1 MGGNVKDNNTNGRK
15 SNQIIDAVDVTN
27 DALTSRAGLTLF
39 VRYLRNIAL
48 FPYLE
53 QLFSPVRKS
62 GKGQAVTEI
71 FKQLFCF
78 LMDGTSRHL
87 VYFDALKKDEGYAKT
102 IETDSLHL
110 ISSHAVKRF
119 YQSLLLHWT
128 YQFRKVLIR
137 LFGWRLQITKPEVI
151 ILGIDTMVMVNDEA
165 MIREGVQPTYKK
177 EKGFQ
182 PLQMTWDRFIVD
194 AIFRSGDK
202 HSNHGTDVEKMVRRM
217 VAFIRKEYHPEV
229 PIIIRLD
236 SGFFDQKIFKVLESL
251 QVGYIC
257 GGKLYENIKDRVA
270 QMNSGCWGSYKNEN
284 QVWEYVEFMDQ
295 RDSWDQSRRAIFCRP
310 VYRDGQMLLNFARP
324 DTIIYTNLG
333 RGTETD
339 KWLVK
344 MGLRSMLTARGII
357 ESYHDRGGDELV
369 NRALKDFGNEQ
380 LPFKRFH
387 QNAAFYFTMLIG
399 FFLYEAFKEDV
410 CAPVV
415 AVSSYATT
423 LRRKIIDV
431 AGKIVRHAEKTTL
444 RITRAAWQA
453 LDFYQMW
460 TKSENPIPLE
470 QT

>member
-1 MGGNVKDNNTNGRK
+1 VGGNVKNHNIGEGR
-15 SNQIIDAVDVTN
+15 SNQIIDGVGVT
-27 DALTSRAGLTLF
+27 DDSLTSRAGLTLF
-39 VRYLRNIAL
+39 VHYLRNIT
-48 FPYLE
+48 
-53 QLFSPVRKS
+53 LFSHLERFFSPIRKS
-62 GKGQAVTEI
+62 SKGQTITEI

-87 VYFDALKKDEGYAKT
+87 VYFDTLKDDEGYAKT
-102 IETDSLHL
+102 IETDRAHML
-110 ISSHAVKRF
+110 SSHSVKRF

-128 YQFRKVLIR
+128 PLFRKVLTG
-137 LFGWRLQITKPEVI
+137 LFCWRLQIVKPEVI
-151 ILGIDTMVMVNDEA
+151 ILGIDTMVMDNDEA
-165 MIREGVQPTYKK
+165 MIREGVEPTYKK

-182 PLQMTWDRFIVD
+182 PLQMTWDRFIID

-217 VAFIRKEYHPEV
+217 VNFIRKEYKSDV

-236 SGFFDQKIFKVLESL
+236 SGFFDQKIFKVFESL
-251 QVGYIC
+251 KVGYIC
-257 GGKLYENIKDRVA
+257 GGKLYQDIKDRVV
-270 QMNSGCWGSYKNEN
+270 QMDPSTWGSYKNGN
-284 QVWEYVEFMDQ
+284 QVWEYVEFMDR

-310 VYRDGQMLLNFARP
+310 VYRDRQMLLNFARP

-333 RGTETD
+333 MKTEID
-339 KWLVK
+339 QGLVK
-344 MGLRSMLTARGII
+344 AGLRKMLNAGGIV

-369 NRALKDFGNEQ
+369 NRALKDFGSEQ

-387 QNAAFYFTMLIG
+387 QNTAFYFTMLIG
-399 FFLYEAFKEDV
+399 FFLYETFKEDV
-410 CAPVV
+410 CVPAV

-423 LRRKIIDV
+423 LRRKVLDV

-444 RITRAAWQA
+444 KITRAAWQA

-460 TKSENPIPLE
+460 IKSENPIPIV

>member
-1 MGGNVKDNNTNGRK
+1 MKNNNTDGCK
-15 SNQIIDAVDVTN
+15 SNQIIDKVAVTADS
-27 DALTSRAGLTLF
+27 LTSRAGLTLF

-53 QLFSPVRKS
+53 QLFSPIRKS
-62 GKGQAVTEI
+62 SKGQAITEI
-71 FKQLFCF
+71 FKQMFCF

-87 VYFDALKKDEGYAKT
+87 VYFDTLKNDEGYAKT
-102 IETDSLHL
+102 IETDSTHML
-110 ISSHAVKRF
+110 SSHSVKRF

-128 YQFRKVLIR
+128 YLFRKVLLR
-137 LFGWRLQITKPEVI
+137 LFGWRLQTGKPEVI
-151 ILGIDTMVMVNDEA
+151 VLGIDTMVMDNDEA
-165 MIREGVQPTYKK
+165 TIREGVQPTYKK

-202 HSNHGTDVEKMVRRM
+202 HSNHGTDVEKMVHRL
-217 VAFIRKEYHPEV
+217 VTFIREKYSREV

-251 QVGYIC
+251 KVGYIC
-257 GGKLYENIKDRVA
+257 GGKLYEDIKMRVA
-270 QMNSGCWGSYKNEN
+270 QMDRSSWGSYKNGH
-284 QVWEYVEFMDQ
+284 QVWEQVEFMDR
-295 RDSWDQSRRAIFCRP
+295 RDSWDQARRAIFCRP
-310 VYRDGQMLLNFARP
+310 LYKDQQMLLNFARP

-333 RGTETD
+333 MGTEVD
-339 KWLVK
+339 KALVK
-344 MGLRSMLTARGII
+344 AGMRRMLTPEGII
-357 ESYHDRGGDELV
+357 ESYHNRGGDELV
-369 NRALKDFGNEQ
+369 NRALKDFGSEQ

-415 AVSSYATT
+415 EVSSYATT
-423 LRRKIIDV
+423 LRRKILDV
-431 AGKIVRHAEKTTL
+431 AGKIVHHADRITL
-444 RITRAAWQA
+444 KITRAAWQA
-453 LDFYQMW
+453 LNFYQLW
-460 TKSENPIPLE
+460 IKSGNPIPIG